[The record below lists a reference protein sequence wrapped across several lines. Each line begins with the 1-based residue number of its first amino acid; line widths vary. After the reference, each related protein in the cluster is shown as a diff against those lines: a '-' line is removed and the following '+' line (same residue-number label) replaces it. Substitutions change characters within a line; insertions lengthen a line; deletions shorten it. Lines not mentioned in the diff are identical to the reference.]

1 MKTKAKTHKSSAKR
15 LRVTRTGKVLAAKAF
30 KSHLLAH
37 KARKRKMRL
46 KKTSILDKAAVGRIH
61 RILPYA

>member
-1 MKTKAKTHKSSAKR
+1 MKNKAKTHKSSAKR
-15 LRVTRTGKVLAAKAF
+15 LRITRTGKVMAAKAF

-46 KKTSILDKAAVGRIH
+46 KGVQTVSKAAGCNVH
-61 RILPYA
+61 KCLPYA